1 MRWRGAGVVLA
12 GTLVL
17 AGCGSGDGGDDAGGS
32 DGADGGGGGTDGSTV
47 EAPGQVI
54 DAAAASITPASSA
67 AGTIVAPCHERLCA
81 WDVGGSLVA
90 DDWVADDAD
99 VTATAWSAD
108 GATLAVAA
116 AGPGQVLLLDGT
128 TGEEIT
134 AVDVPGTVAALAFDP
149 VGPRLAVGTADGVT
163 VLDVTSPEETLPDAT
178 VTAVTGDV
186 VDLAYTA
193 DGGRLAVAYAD
204 TAPQVHDASTYAELL
219 TLGDA
224 PALRVSWDDAGD
236 RLATAGP
243 DGATVVGGADG
254 EVVDSWDDAEVT
266 DVAFEP
272 GAAGTSGLA
281 LATADNRVLLWQP
294 GGEATALG
302 EGVAPTRA
310 LLWSGGLY
318 GAADDVVSKW
328 RTEASP
334 RSYDLDL
341 PPFD

>member
-1 MRWRGAGVVLA
+1 MRWRDAGVVLA
-12 GTLVL
+12 ATLLL
-17 AGCGSGDGGDDAGGS
+17 AGCGGGDGANGGG
-32 DGADGGGGGTDGSTV
+32 DGADGGGSGGSTV

-54 DAAAASITPASSA
+54 DGAAASITPASA
-67 AGTIVAPCHERLCA
+67 ASGTIVAPCHERLCA
-81 WDVGGSLVA
+81 WGIGGSLLA
-90 DDWVADDAD
+90 DDWVADDAE

-108 GATLAVAA
+108 GATLAVASS
-116 AGPGQVLLLDGT
+116 GSGQVLLLDGT
-128 TGEEIT
+128 SGAEIT

-149 VGPRLAVGTADGVT
+149 SGPRLAVGTADGVT

-178 VTAVTGDV
+178 VTAVIGDV

-204 TAPQVHDASTYAELL
+204 AAPQVHDASTYAELL

-224 PALRVSWDDAGD
+224 SALRLSWDEAGD

-243 DGATVVGGADG
+243 DGATVHRAADG
-254 EVVDSWDDAEVT
+254 QVVDAWDEAAVT
-266 DVAFEP
+266 DAAFDT
-272 GAAGTSGLA
+272 AGTSGLA
-281 LATADNRVLLWQP
+281 LATEDNRVLLWRP
-294 GGEATALG
+294 GGEATELG

-328 RTEASP
+328 RTEANP
-334 RSYDLDL
+334 TSYDLDL